1 MQARMRSR
9 GRAMNRVFQ
18 VIWSHAIGAWIVV
31 SECASRRRSA
41 HSHGVRGTFA
51 QHRLVIALLAALGP
65 WSAAH
70 AQSIFW
76 DGNDT
81 TANADGG
88 NGTWQEGGT
97 NWDSAA
103 SAGANTAWN
112 GALPN
117 DAVFGGTAGTV
128 TIAPAG
134 VTAHNLTFNTTGYT
148 VSGGTLTLGGAT
160 PTITTG
166 TVTNISSV
174 VAGTS
179 GLAKTGAGVLDI
191 NGPTPSAFAEVNV
204 QGGTLHVAAPAA
216 LVGVAELTIAQ
227 GTTLRVDG
235 VVSGTN

>member
-1 MQARMRSR
+1 
-9 GRAMNRVFQ
+9 MNRVFQ
-18 VIWSHAIGAWIVV
+18 VIWSHAVGAWIVV
-31 SECASRRRSA
+31 SECASRGRKAR
-41 HSHGVRGTFA
+41 SHGVRGTFA
-51 QHRLVIALLAALGP
+51 QHRLVVALLAALGP

-112 GALPN
+112 GTLPN

-134 VTAHNLTFNTTGYT
+134 VTAHNLSFNVT
-148 VSGGTLTLGGAT
+148 AT
-160 PTITTG
+160 
-166 TVTNISSV
+166 
-174 VAGTS
+174 
-179 GLAKTGAGVLDI
+179 
-191 NGPTPSAFAEVNV
+191 
-204 QGGTLHVAAPAA
+204 
-216 LVGVAELTIAQ
+216 
-227 GTTLRVDG
+227 R
-235 VVSGTN
+235 